1 MELKY
6 TLTENDYLQQQLYMA
21 SKSKLVNNQR
31 KKSRI
36 LVFMVLLGI
45 SLLFYMIGNTLIAYY
60 LAGYGVICFF
70 LYPIYLKFYYQ
81 RHYRKYV
88 KENFKNRIGIIST
101 LLFKEDILEAYS
113 ENIGSS
119 EVKFSAFEN
128 ISEIKDYFFIA
139 LKTGV
144 SIMIP
149 KSEIINIEA
158 VRSELKMITEK
169 IGINFISELDWKW
182 K

>member
-6 TLTENDYLQQQLYMA
+6 TLTENDYLQQQLYLA
-21 SKSKLVNNQR
+21 SKSKLIKKQRKMAKFLILIILLLICFLFYVNND
-31 KKSRI
+31 
-36 LVFMVLLGI
+36 LWFAYYFGGLGI
-45 SLLFYMIGNTLIAYY
+45 
-60 LAGYGVICFF
+60 VCFF
-70 LYPIYLKFYYQ
+70 LSPFLLRKSYQ
-81 RHYRKYV
+81 KSFAKYV
-88 KENFKNRIGIIST
+88 QENFKNRIGIIST
-101 LLFKEDILEAYS
+101 LLFKEDVLEAYS

-149 KSEIINIEA
+149 KSEVIDVEA